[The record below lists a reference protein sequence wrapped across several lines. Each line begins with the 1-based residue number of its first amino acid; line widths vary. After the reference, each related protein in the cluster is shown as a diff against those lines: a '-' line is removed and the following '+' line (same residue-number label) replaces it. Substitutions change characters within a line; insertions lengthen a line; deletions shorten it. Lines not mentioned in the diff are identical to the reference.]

1 MLPLLDDDQGPS
13 VLEGRDTEL
22 SVSVELSVTVE
33 PQKYV
38 EVQDVGAT
46 VKLVELAGLP
56 LDDSVPVVA
65 VAFGGP

>member
-1 MLPLLDDDQGPS
+1 VLLLLDDDQGPS

-22 SVSVELSVTVE
+22 SVTVE

-46 VKLVELAGLP
+46 AKLVELADTP

-65 VAFGGP
+65 VAFGGPW